1 MALSCAPLEREGAY
15 PLDVPLRELLDL
27 LIRWVHVIAGIMWI
41 GNSMLFNWL
50 DRNLVKV
57 TDREGH
63 EGEIWLLHSGGFY
76 QVEKKQLAPNEMP
89 AILHW
94 FKWQN
99 GVTWLSG
106 ISLLIVVY
114 YLGGGALM
122 VDPSVSSLSTTA
134 AMGIGLGSVV
144 GTWVIYDLIW
154 RSPLGKQGTLATVIS
169 FAILFVIA
177 FALTQVL
184 SGRAAFIHVGVIMG
198 TLMTGNVWMVIVPSQ
213 RELVQATMEG
223 RKQDS
228 AISKRAK
235 QRSIHNNY
243 MTFPLLFIMISNH
256 FASTYGNKLNWAVL
270 FVLMISSALV
280 RHFMNIRFTYSRW
293 FPAATGAVFFGL
305 TGLFLLTARP
315 AAKVSGGPV
324 SFAEAQ
330 SIIHSRCISCHSA
343 SPTDDV
349 WKSAPSGIMFDSP
362 EAIVRLAPRIQERA
376 VVQKTMPLTNK
387 TGMTES
393 EREKLGGW
401 IAQGAKGP

>member
-1 MALSCAPLEREGAY
+1 
-15 PLDVPLRELLDL
+15 LDVPFRELLDL
-27 LIRWVHVIAGIMWI
+27 LIRWVHLIAGIMWI

-57 TDREGH
+57 SQREGH

-106 ISLLIVVY
+106 ISLLVVVY

-122 VDPSVSSLSTTA
+122 IDPTVSSLGAPAATA
-134 AMGIGLGSVV
+134 LGLGSIV
-144 GTWVIYDLIW
+144 GSWVIYDLIW
-154 RSPLGKQGTLATVIS
+154 RSPLGKKAPTVASALS
-169 FAILFVIA
+169 FVALFAVSLG
-177 FALTQVL
+177 LTQLL
-184 SGRAAFIHVGVIMG
+184 SGRAAYMHVGVILG
-198 TLMTGNVWMVIVPSQ
+198 TLMTGNVWMVIIPSQ
-213 RELVQATMEG
+213 RELVQATQEG
-223 RKQDS
+223 RPQDYS
-228 AISKRAK
+228 IAMRAK

-243 MTFPLLFIMISNH
+243 MTFPLLFVMISNH
-256 FASTYGNKLNWAVL
+256 YASTYGNKFNWAIL

-280 RHFMNIRFTYSRW
+280 RHFMNIRFTYARW
-293 FPAATGAVFFGL
+293 LPAASAAVFFGL

-315 AAKVSGGPV
+315 EPKVSKEPV

-330 SIIHSRCISCHSA
+330 AIVQARCTTCHSA
-343 SPTDDV
+343 SPTDEV
-349 WKSAPSGIMFDSP
+349 WKTAPVGVVLDTP
-362 EAIVRLAPRIQERA
+362 EAMIRLAPRIKER
-376 VVQKTMPLTNK
+376 VLVQKTMPLANK
-387 TGMTES
+387 TGMTDL

>member
-1 MALSCAPLEREGAY
+1 M
-15 PLDVPLRELLDL
+15 DVPFRELLDL
-27 LIRWVHVIAGIMWI
+27 LIRWVHLIAGIMWI

-57 TDREGH
+57 SQREGH

-106 ISLLIVVY
+106 ISLLVVVY

-122 VDPSVSSLSTTA
+122 VDPTVSSLGASAATA
-134 AMGIGLGSVV
+134 LGLGSIVGSWVV
-144 GTWVIYDLIW
+144 YDLIW
-154 RSPLGKQGTLATVIS
+154 RSPLGKKAPTVASALS
-169 FAILFVIA
+169 FVALFAVSLG
-177 FALTQVL
+177 LTQLL
-184 SGRAAFIHVGVIMG
+184 SGRAAYMHVGVILG
-198 TLMTGNVWMVIVPSQ
+198 TLMTGNVWMVIIPSQ
-213 RELVQATMEG
+213 RELVQATQEG
-223 RKQDS
+223 RPQDYS
-228 AISKRAK
+228 IAMRAK

-243 MTFPLLFIMISNH
+243 MTFPLLFVMISNH
-256 FASTYGNKLNWAVL
+256 YASTYGNKFNWAIL

-280 RHFMNIRFTYSRW
+280 RHFMNIRFTYARW
-293 FPAATGAVFFGL
+293 LPAASAAVFFGL

-315 AAKVSGGPV
+315 EPKVSREPV

-330 SIIHSRCISCHSA
+330 AIVQSRCTTCHSA
-343 SPTDDV
+343 SPTDEV
-349 WKSAPSGIMFDSP
+349 WKTAPVGIVLDTP
-362 EAIVRLAPRIQERA
+362 EAMIRLAPRIKER
-376 VVQKTMPLTNK
+376 VLVQKTMPLANK
-387 TGMTES
+387 TGMTDL